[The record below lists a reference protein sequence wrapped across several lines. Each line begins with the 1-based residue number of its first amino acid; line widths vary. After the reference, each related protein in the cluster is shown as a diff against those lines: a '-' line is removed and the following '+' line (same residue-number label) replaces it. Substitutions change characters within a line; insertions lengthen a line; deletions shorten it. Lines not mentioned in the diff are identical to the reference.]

1 MTIFVGLLKNRKIF
15 GRELFV
21 QPSGNEINFSIGIIV
36 SFDKRPGV
44 CSLLLFFLSK
54 FNFKVMYNFS
64 EIWSSF
70 GVFGYFLVALV
81 ILFMVYLFIL
91 IYRCVVVM
99 KKEEV
104 NLEHQGEGV
113 SIIIT
118 ANNRAEY
125 LKENLEAFLTQDYYK
140 YEVIVVDECSE
151 DETQDVLS
159 KMQQQYPHLKTTRIF
174 PETKFKNTK
183 KIAINIGVL
192 AAQYDILLFS
202 EINCRPASSEWV
214 KTMCSYFDEKTAVV
228 LSLANYVIGSKN
240 FGIRRYFR
248 FLRFLEM
255 TLAVKNHNYVLGEG
269 CNMAYRKKLYITNRG
284 YKCNSQY
291 YLGYDNEMVKE
302 LSAYGTVKVA
312 KNPNAYVNI
321 NDSSK
326 KSWIEDITYY
336 YTNKRALDSLLRF
349 KLNFRDIIKI
359 LFYLLAIALVVCLF
373 LTKYI
378 IILILLAFLIDFII
392 INVLA
397 KHLGQRN
404 LFLTSFVVSTI
415 GYVYRGYYNFYSL
428 FNGKKWK

>member
-1 MTIFVGLLKNRKIF
+1 
-15 GRELFV
+15 
-21 QPSGNEINFSIGIIV
+21 
-36 SFDKRPGV
+36 
-44 CSLLLFFLSK
+44 
-54 FNFKVMYNFS
+54 MYNFS

-81 ILFMVYLFIL
+81 VLFAIYLCVV

-104 NLEHQGEGV
+104 NVENQGEGV

-125 LKENLEAFLTQDYYK
+125 LKENLEAFLTQDYHK

-159 KMQQQYPHLKTTRIF
+159 KMQQEYPHLKTSRIF

-202 EINCRPASSEWV
+202 EINCRPASSGWV
-214 KTMCSYFDEKTAVV
+214 KTMRSYFDDKTAVV

-248 FLRFLEM
+248 FLRFLE
-255 TLAVKNHNYVLGEG
+255 LILSVKSRNYILGEG
-269 CNMAYRKKLYITNRG
+269 CNMAYRKKFYITNRG

-312 KNPNAYVNI
+312 KNADTYVNI
-321 NDSSK
+321 NDSSEK
-326 KSWIEDITYY
+326 IWIEDVTYY
-336 YTNKRALDSLLRF
+336 YTNKRALGSLLCF
-349 KLNFRDIIKI
+349 KLNFGNIIKI
-359 LFYLLAIALVVCLF
+359 LFYLIAIVLLLYSF

-378 IILILLAFLIDFII
+378 LIVILLAFLIDFII
-392 INVLA
+392 INVLT
-397 KHLGQRN
+397 KHLGQKN